1 MFPNLPTKA
10 RALNATLIK
19 MWEEGVQD
27 GPAEMGCSDILE
39 VCAIEGSDGP
49 SNIYLYNSEKR
60 GMYTRGK
67 DGSLIVEATQVY
79 EASAANVTKYLVID
93 VPLDEFKDD
102 KIGQYSVVAR
112 EHGVRAASA
121 PIIDMEELF
130 SVGDTVTDT
139 SVCFDGKT
147 LFATDHPV
155 DPSKSGSATW
165 SNKLTKSAG
174 LTFDTFGEVLTAMLK
189 FPSATPGKAVG
200 TMPTHLCVP
209 ADYFGMAMDICTKQF
224 PSGLQGGEN
233 KWLGLKIKPLLVAN
247 WSRDIWSLVDARSK
261 KKRAFILQER
271 EPIQLVP
278 HGIDPNGAMEF
289 ERGTLR
295 WVSNGRHVVTAGHPS
310 KAVLVIK

>member
-10 RALNATLIK
+10 RALNATLNK
-19 MWEEGVQD
+19 MWEEGVQE
-27 GPAEMGCSDILE
+27 GPAELGCSDILDI
-39 VCAIEGSDGP
+39 CAIEGSDGP
-49 SNIYLYNSEKR
+49 ENIYLYNGEKR

-67 DGSLIVEATQVY
+67 DGSLVVEATQVY
-79 EASAANVTKYLVID
+79 EASVPNVTKYLVID

-112 EHGVRAASA
+112 EHGVRAVSA
-121 PIIDMEELF
+121 PIIDVEELF
-130 SVGDTVTDT
+130 ARGDEATAL
-139 SVCFDGKT
+139 CHDGKPM
-147 LFATDHPV
+147 FATDHPA

-189 FPSATPGKAVG
+189 FPSATPGKARG
-200 TMPTHLCVP
+200 TMPTHLLVT

-224 PSGLQGGEN
+224 PSGLAGGEN

-261 KKRAFILQER
+261 KKRPIVLQER

-278 HGIDPNGAMEF
+278 HGIDPSGAMEF

-295 WVSNGRHVVTAGHPS
+295 WVSNGRHGVGYADPS